1 MADPMEDPLTKSN
14 PYIGLA
20 LGGAQSA
27 TDIIGLIMQKQ
38 AMDQARQDAKA
49 IDAREVA
56 YRAGRDKVSD
66 RFTRES
72 MKMSKEKLGLERAL
86 AMHGLNKDKISQI
99 ENMFSNNI
107 ALQDRALRMWGK

>member
-1 MADPMEDPLTKSN
+1 MADPMTMAN
-14 PYIGLA
+14 PYAYLA
-20 LGGAQSA
+20 LGGASFV

-38 AMDQARQDAKA
+38 AMDEARTEAQA
-49 IDAREVA
+49 IDKREVE

-72 MKMSKEKLGLERAL
+72 MKMSKEKLSLERAF

-107 ALQDRALRMWGK
+107 ALQDRALRMWGRT